1 MSTEAFEI
9 SSEGNLVI
17 HKQDLEKAGL
27 IKDLKIVISK
37 GEIRIL
43 SESAQ
48 DPQKVLEDLAG
59 CLGEEKA
66 SDYDFGLK
74 IGGIHEAR

>member
-1 MSTEAFEI
+1 MSTKEVEI
-9 SSEGNLVI
+9 GPEGNLVI
-17 HKQDLEKAGL
+17 HKQDLEEAGL
-27 IKDLKIVISK
+27 IKDLKVVVGK

-43 SESAQ
+43 SENSQAQ
-48 DPQKVLEDLAG
+48 QILDDLAG
-59 CLGEEKA
+59 CLGKEKA